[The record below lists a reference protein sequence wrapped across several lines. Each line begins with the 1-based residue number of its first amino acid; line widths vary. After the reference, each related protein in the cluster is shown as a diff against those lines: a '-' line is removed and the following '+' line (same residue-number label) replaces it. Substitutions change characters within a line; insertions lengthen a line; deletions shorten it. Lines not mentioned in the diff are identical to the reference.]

1 MDAAIIN
8 RNMSSVGGRGN
19 GVPIPGRQA
28 PVIRVSEREMN
39 RPENQHPVGMNEREI
54 VQVEPQITLYIN
66 SPVCMHSAQL
76 LHEIQNVH
84 KIPCTVIDVYG
95 STNLPVW
102 LRGTPSLVVENGV
115 YCGDTAF
122 VKVTELAMEGSV
134 SVVSPAKSSL
144 EDIVSG
150 KKRVEQK
157 GCSLQDAFSAPK
169 GISEEEANA
178 KYSGDINDVI
188 KRAMESR

>member
-8 RNMSSVGGRGN
+8 RNMSNVGGRG
-19 GVPIPGRQA
+19 GVSIPGRQA

-39 RPENQHPVGMNEREI
+39 RPENQQPLGMNEREI

-84 KIPCTVIDVYG
+84 KMPCTVIDVYG
-95 STNLPVW
+95 LKNIPSW
-102 LRGTPSLVVENGV
+102 LRGTPSLVVENDV

-122 VKVTELAMEGSV
+122 AKVHELSMERSV
-134 SVVSPAKSSL
+134 SGVSLAKSPL

-157 GCSLQDAFSAPK
+157 GCSLQDAFAPPPV
-169 GISEEEANA
+169 ISEEEANA
-178 KYSGDINDVI
+178 KYSGDMNDI
-188 KRAMESR
+188 LKRAMESR